1 MPGGI
6 EEWRARMQAMPRQP
20 GQMPPQGMAGLG
32 AAAGMFA
39 DRFRNRG
46 QSPQMPGGG
55 QPMPEQ
61 APEQPPQPQAPAAA
75 PAAPPQQQTGMAGL
89 GQAARGLYNKARV
102 NALRGGGG
110 RAAPG
115 NMQEV

>member
-6 EEWRARMQAMPRQP
+6 EAWRERMAQMPRQP
-20 GQMPPQGMAGLG
+20 RPEFSGPAGIG
-32 AAAGMFA
+32 AAAGMIA

-61 APEQPPQPQAPAAA
+61 APAQPPQPQAPAAA

-110 RAAPG
+110 RAEPG